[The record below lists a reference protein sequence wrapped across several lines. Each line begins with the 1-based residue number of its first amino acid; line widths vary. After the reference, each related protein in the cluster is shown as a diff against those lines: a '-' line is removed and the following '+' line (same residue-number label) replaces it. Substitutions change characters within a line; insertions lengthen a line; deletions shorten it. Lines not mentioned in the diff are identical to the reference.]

1 MRKIK
6 ICVAVTLIAVI
17 AIGIYTTMVSA
28 VNVSW
33 DFEDGKLPSW
43 TAIYDNANMSIESE
57 DDGNKYL
64 KLSYNGK
71 ANRDRK
77 YYDVKVTDVNSKGIL
92 QADYDIM
99 YSNTDTEKDGEIQFK
114 NRRGPGST
122 ETTMVS
128 RIGKHKGYF
137 RMHNES
143 GTLVAIKDLNNKTL
157 EIEEGCCGFG

>member
-57 DDGNKYL
+57 DNGNKYL
-64 KLSYNGK
+64 KLSTQCRKRREYN
-71 ANRDRK
+71 R
-77 YYDVKVTDVNSKGIL
+77 YIH
-92 QADYDIM
+92 Q
-99 YSNTDTEKDGEIQFK
+99 
-114 NRRGPGST
+114 
-122 ETTMVS
+122 
-128 RIGKHKGYF
+128 
-137 RMHNES
+137 
-143 GTLVAIKDLNNKTL
+143 
-157 EIEEGCCGFG
+157 

>member
-1 MRKIK
+1 
-6 ICVAVTLIAVI
+6 
-17 AIGIYTTMVSA
+17 MVSA

-57 DDGNKYL
+57 DNGNKYL

-99 YSNTDTEKDGEIQFK
+99 YSNTDTIVVSVLPGP
-114 NRRGPGST
+114 RRLMYHGILKMESFRHGLLY
-122 ETTMVS
+122 TTM
-128 RIGKHKGYF
+128 RI
-137 RMHNES
+137 
-143 GTLVAIKDLNNKTL
+143 
-157 EIEEGCCGFG
+157 CP

>member
-6 ICVAVTLIAVI
+6 IGVAVTLIAAI

-57 DDGNKYL
+57 DNGNKYL

-99 YSNTDTEKDGEIQFK
+99 YSNTDTEKDGEI
-114 NRRGPGST
+114 
-122 ETTMVS
+122 
-128 RIGKHKGYF
+128 
-137 RMHNES
+137 
-143 GTLVAIKDLNNKTL
+143 
-157 EIEEGCCGFG
+157 